1 MQILIVIARA
11 VAAGLVSAA
20 KTIGA
25 MGGAH
30 THDLESQ
37 RALYHQKR
45 DEYPVAEG
53 RGSGL

>member
-11 VAAGLVSAA
+11 VAAGLVSGLVSAA

-37 RALYHQKR
+37 RALYHQR
-45 DEYPVAEG
+45 DEYRP
-53 RGSGL
+53 